1 MDEIKTLLENVLS
14 KTSDMKQAFID
25 LAPNSRMN
33 MGIIGVWMAMGMDWL
48 CRSLCFVIRFVKGKW
63 QEYRVV

>member
-25 LAPNSRMN
+25 LDRTA
-33 MGIIGVWMAMGMDWL
+33 G
-48 CRSLCFVIRFVKGKW
+48 
-63 QEYRVV
+63 